1 MALYIIIS
9 YVLVIDHS
17 YELSRSDTDKNEFFN
32 NIALYIILREK
43 SDISLPN
50 FIFD

>member
-9 YVLVIDHS
+9 YVLVIHHS
-17 YELSRSDTDKNEFFN
+17 YELSKSDTHKNEFFN
-32 NIALYIILREK
+32 NIVLYVILKEK

-50 FIFD
+50 FIF